1 MPGVRKRFVAVV
13 LQSALSHGVLERV
26 AKRIPTEVSEE
37 NASPKSGG
45 GPRGLSLTKK
55 HGQKHANEQIQEA
68 MDMIRRGENPFRVS
82 KKLGIA
88 RTTLLYHL
96 EKVPDNEFQVGVNPI
111 LINIFRQIEIYYW
124 KTKLRLI
131 KNMFHKSAKSDE
143 KLSTQM
149 WSALED
155 VPRPPVGSSQAAKAV
170 MENATIDDK
179 VTFREFIVERKGKSD
194 TGMDVPKE
202 NLGEGRADS
211 SATVREATTVVD
223 EKQGKAG

>member
-1 MPGVRKRFVAVV
+1 MAVV
-13 LQSALSHGVLERV
+13 LQPNLSPGVLERV
-26 AKRIPTEVSEE
+26 AKRLPAEVSEE
-37 NASPKSGG
+37 NASEVAGG

-55 HGQKHANEQIQEA
+55 HGQKHANEKIQEA
-68 MDMIRRGENPFRVS
+68 LDMIRRGENPFRAA

-96 EKVPDNEFQVGVNPI
+96 EKVPDNEFQVGVNPV
-111 LINIFRQIEIYYW
+111 LLNIFRQIELYYW

-143 KLSTQM
+143 KSSTQM

-155 VPRPPVGSSQAAKAV
+155 IPRPPVGSSQAAKAV

-179 VTFREFIVERKGKSD
+179 VTFREFIVERKGKSSEG
-194 TGMDVPKE
+194 TDVLKE
-202 NLGEGRADS
+202 NLGDGRADI
-211 SATVREATTVVD
+211 SAATEEAAKVGD